1 MISLS
6 EVHTSLSLFAEAIH
20 GEPVA
25 FAVGDGESA
34 CWPWGHE
41 TPADGVILPPAL
53 ESRPFYRFVL
63 LHQLLKQQV
72 PSTGRS
78 ALFEK
83 LVDIAENHR
92 VTGQIRREYPGAV
105 VDMEQVLVH
114 ASDRGASRLPEADDA
129 DTASG
134 VFLRALRLHT
144 LGATN
149 FERTSAR
156 NASAISLLDRMH
168 HPDATPETSLRI
180 ARLLLHLID
189 GSVPAQDSLV
199 GLAELEED
207 PETQGLESEASTGVS
222 LDGGTPNE
230 VVDGQG
236 SSSGQLTSDLSDQA
250 QSASEADENDSL
262 TAGLTLPTVG
272 TRLPSDGSRTFIYDE
287 WDYHQKSHRPAWCR
301 VVEERL
307 VGDDHEFIVDVR
319 RRHQQL
325 RSQIRHRLLRL
336 PAQNLVRVHR
346 SLDGD
351 ELDLDAAIEAVVDRR
366 SGAPVDDRLQIRRDR
381 AGRDVAT
388 AFLVDLSAST
398 SSPAVPPEPVVVEA
412 SSDPFDDPM
421 SYGPIWDAPRTV
433 EPIRRVIDVA
443 KDAVA
448 LMGDALQDL
457 GDRYAVYGFSGTGRD
472 HVEFK
477 IGKDFADRAN
487 ASSWASIAEMKP
499 LRYTRMGPAI
509 RHASAKLQAVG
520 AQTKLLIV
528 ISDGYPQDVDYGADR
543 NDRDYGMHDTA
554 RALADAE
561 RVGIGTF
568 CVTIDPA
575 GHDYLRDMC
584 PDGRYLVIDD
594 VESLPEELAKLYLG
608 NVGGP

>member
-1 MISLS
+1 
-6 EVHTSLSLFAEAIH
+6 
-20 GEPVA
+20 
-25 FAVGDGESA
+25 
-34 CWPWGHE
+34 
-41 TPADGVILPPAL
+41 
-53 ESRPFYRFVL
+53 
-63 LHQLLKQQV
+63 
-72 PSTGRS
+72 
-78 ALFEK
+78 
-83 LVDIAENHR
+83 
-92 VTGQIRREYPGAV
+92 
-105 VDMEQVLVH
+105 
-114 ASDRGASRLPEADDA
+114 
-129 DTASG
+129 
-134 VFLRALRLHT
+134 
-144 LGATN
+144 
-149 FERTSAR
+149 
-156 NASAISLLDRMH
+156 
-168 HPDATPETSLRI
+168 
-180 ARLLLHLID
+180 
-189 GSVPAQDSLV
+189 
-199 GLAELEED
+199 
-207 PETQGLESEASTGVS
+207 
-222 LDGGTPNE
+222 
-230 VVDGQG
+230 
-236 SSSGQLTSDLSDQA
+236 
-250 QSASEADENDSL
+250 
-262 TAGLTLPTVG
+262 
-272 TRLPSDGSRTFIYDE
+272 
-287 WDYHQKSHRPAWCR
+287 
-301 VVEERL
+301 
-307 VGDDHEFIVDVR
+307 
-319 RRHQQL
+319 
-325 RSQIRHRLLRL
+325 
-336 PAQNLVRVHR
+336 
-346 SLDGD
+346 
-351 ELDLDAAIEAVVDRR
+351 
-366 SGAPVDDRLQIRRDR
+366 
-381 AGRDVAT
+381 
-388 AFLVDLSAST
+388 
-398 SSPAVPPEPVVVEA
+398 VVEA